1 MIDQGASVKA
11 VQRHLGHA
19 SATTTLDVYSHLW
32 PDSDDV
38 TRAALG
44 AGLLA
49 ALQPICT
56 TAGAVVT
63 NSATRRR
70 LTK

>member
-1 MIDQGASVKA
+1 MIEQGASVKA
-11 VQRHLGHA
+11 AQRHLGHA

-44 AGLLA
+44 AGLAQIVSLA
-49 ALQPICT
+49 CHAEVAEI
-56 TAGAVVT
+56 G
-63 NSATRRR
+63 S
-70 LTK
+70 